1 MPSLEQPETMSTT
14 YQQVVVEG
22 LPYDRGYSH
31 GSQVRDKVH
40 TNIAYYKLPGKLPD
54 W

>member
-1 MPSLEQPETMSTT
+1 MPAQEETFTNPVH
-14 YQQVVVEG
+14 YQHIVVDG

-31 GSQVRDKVH
+31 GSQVKEKIH
-40 TNIAYYKLPGKLPD
+40 KNIAYYKLPGKLPD

>member
-1 MPSLEQPETMSTT
+1 MPSLEEADAAPTT
-14 YQQVVVEG
+14 YQHIVVEG
-22 LPYDRGYSH
+22 LPYDRGFSH

-40 TNIAYYKLPGKLPD
+40 ANIAYYKLPGKLPD